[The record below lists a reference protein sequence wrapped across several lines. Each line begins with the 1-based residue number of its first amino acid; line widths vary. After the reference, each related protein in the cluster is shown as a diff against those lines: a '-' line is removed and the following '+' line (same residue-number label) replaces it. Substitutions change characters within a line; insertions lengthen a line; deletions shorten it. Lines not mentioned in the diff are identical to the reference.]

1 MGLLYEII
9 HHSDK
14 HQYEKKSFPKLLVD
28 KVISVSSGAADR
40 KLREYMLQ
48 EKAASNSTSTSMI

>member
-9 HHSDK
+9 HHSSK
-14 HQYEKKSFPKLLVD
+14 QQYEKKSFSKLLVD
-28 KVISVSSGAADR
+28 KMISVSSGTADR

-48 EKAASNSTSTSMI
+48 EKAATHSTSTSMI

>member
-9 HHSDK
+9 HQSNK
-14 HQYEKKSFPKLLVD
+14 QQYEKKSFSKLLVD
-28 KVISVSSGAADR
+28 KVISVSSGTADR

-48 EKAASNSTSTSMI
+48 EKASTHGTGTSMI